1 MGTAWRN
8 PLTEARPPSR
18 PTGVDWLAAW
28 PWLCL
33 AAFWLA
39 VIILA
44 AYLLGAF

>member
-1 MGTAWRN
+1 MGTRWAS

-18 PTGVDWLAAW
+18 PQGIEWRNTI

-33 AAFWLA
+33 AAFWCA
-39 VIILA
+39 VGALT